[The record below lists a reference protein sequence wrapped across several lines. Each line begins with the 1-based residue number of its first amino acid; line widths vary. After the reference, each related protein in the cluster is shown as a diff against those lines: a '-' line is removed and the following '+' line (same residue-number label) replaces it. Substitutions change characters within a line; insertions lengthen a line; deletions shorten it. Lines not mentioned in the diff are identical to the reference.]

1 MRPSPKLHLNATIG
15 RAQFGAVVFLLCTAL
30 ACSSSSNAEEAA
42 KQEAREKQF
51 QEMMSEV
58 VLDGYFTIDGRE
70 DRGLRKEKY
79 TIEGVSRLPGGF
91 WTIQARIQYG
101 DHDVTVPVPVNIEWA
116 GDTPVI
122 SLTDATIPGLGTFT
136 ARVMIYR
143 NTYSGAWW
151 HGETGGRQF
160 GRIVKLSEWK
170 EPEPAPTEKQPS
182 TPQ

>member
-1 MRPSPKLHLNATIG
+1 MRPTTKFHPHAPIR
-15 RAQFGAVVFLLCTAL
+15 RAQFGIVLLLLCATV
-30 ACSSSSNAEEAA
+30 ACSSNSNAEEAA
-42 KQEAREKQF
+42 KQEAREKEF
-51 QEMMSEV
+51 QEMLSGV

-79 TIEGVSRLPGGF
+79 TIEGVSKLPGGF

-122 SLTDATIPGLGTFT
+122 ALTDATIPGLGTFT
-136 ARVMIYR
+136 ARVMFYR
-143 NTYSGAWW
+143 NTYSGSWW

-160 GRIVKLSEWK
+160 GRIVKLSDWK
-170 EPEPAPTEKQPS
+170 EPEPPSAENQQTAPQ
-182 TPQ
+182 

>member
-1 MRPSPKLHLNATIG
+1 MRLRTNYNSAAI
-15 RAQFGAVVFLLCTAL
+15 AL
-30 ACSSSSNAEEAA
+30 ALTLFSAAAACSSNSNAEEAA
-42 KQEAREKQF
+42 MQEAREKQF
-51 QEMMSEV
+51 QESMSGV

-70 DRGLRKEKY
+70 ERGLRKEKY

-170 EPEPAPTEKQPS
+170 QPEPPSAAGQQAAPK
-182 TPQ
+182 

>member
-1 MRPSPKLHLNATIG
+1 MRNWTRLYLPAAIG
-15 RAQFGAVVFLLCTAL
+15 RHAIGMALLLLSA
-30 ACSSSSNAEEAA
+30 ASGCSSNSNAEEAA
-42 KQEAREKQF
+42 KQEAREKEF
-51 QEMMSEV
+51 QEMLSGV

-79 TIEGVSRLPGGF
+79 TIAGVSKLPGGF

-101 DHDVTVPVPVNIEWA
+101 DHDVTVPVPVSIEWA

-136 ARVMIYR
+136 ARVMFYR

-170 EPEPAPTEKQPS
+170 EPEPA
-182 TPQ
+182 TPEAQEPKPE

>member
-1 MRPSPKLHLNATIG
+1 MMLRTNQNPAAIALALVL
-15 RAQFGAVVFLLCTAL
+15 FGAAA
-30 ACSSSSNAEEAA
+30 ACSSNSNAEEAA

-51 QEMMSEV
+51 QESMSGV

-79 TIEGVSRLPGGF
+79 TIEGVTRLPGGF

-160 GRIVKLSEWK
+160 GRIVKLSDWK
-170 EPEPAPTEKQPS
+170 EPEPPPAEEQKSAPK
-182 TPQ
+182 

>member
-1 MRPSPKLHLNATIG
+1 MRSRTKLYPHATIR
-15 RAQFGAVVFLLCTAL
+15 RAQLGAALLLLCAAL
-30 ACSSSSNAEEAA
+30 ACSSNSNAEEAA
-42 KQEAREKQF
+42 KQEAREKEF
-51 QEMMSEV
+51 QEMLSGV

-79 TIEGVSRLPGGF
+79 TIAGVSKLPGGF

-101 DHDVTVPVPVNIEWA
+101 DHDVTVPVPVSIEWA

-136 ARVMIYR
+136 ARVMFYR

-170 EPEPAPTEKQPS
+170 EPEPA
-182 TPQ
+182 TPEAQEPKPE

>member
-1 MRPSPKLHLNATIG
+1 MRDWTTLYPATAIRRYAIG
-15 RAQFGAVVFLLCTAL
+15 VALLLLCGAF
-30 ACSSSSNAEEAA
+30 ACSPSSNAEEAA
-42 KQEAREKQF
+42 KQEAREKEF
-51 QEMMSEV
+51 QEMLSGV

-79 TIEGVSRLPGGF
+79 TIAGVSKLPGGF

-101 DHDVTVPVPVNIEWA
+101 DHDVTVPVPVSIEWA

-136 ARVMIYR
+136 ARVMFYR

-170 EPEPAPTEKQPS
+170 EPEAA
-182 TPQ
+182 TPEEQEPKPE